1 MTRTHTLDPRL
12 REAMFLARL
21 RALGG
26 HFSAG
31 EAARILGYDREHM
44 ARQCHRLTRA
54 DKLERV
60 HNGEAVICRYRV
72 TATGHACA
80 DLVAEPPALDGGAP

>member
-1 MTRTHTLDPRL
+1 
-12 REAMFLARL
+12 
-21 RALGG
+21 
-26 HFSAG
+26 
-31 EAARILGYDREHM
+31 M